1 MNTALGV
8 RQRRMLVSML
18 TVGNGALP
26 ASWRLN
32 WHDRSVL
39 ATLCNRGLVDPATE
53 RPTLTAEGLAAAN
66 RFRGDRWL
74 THSKELPS

>member
-18 TVGNGALP
+18 TLGNGALP

-32 WHDRSVL
+32 WHDRDVL
-39 ATLCNRGLVDPATE
+39 ATLCRRGLVDPNTE
-53 RPTLTAEGLAAAN
+53 RPTLTAEGRAAAD
-66 RFRGDRWL
+66 RFKGDRWL
-74 THSKELPS
+74 R